1 MNRASWAF
9 AVLLAGAGSMTLD
22 AQLLTEK
29 QFVDDALSNHPG
41 ITAAEAK
48 KAAAAGVR
56 RQAAIVSN
64 PVISWEREA
73 PDPALRQDTLL
84 LNWQLPFDG
93 RKHRKAAGDAALA
106 SASAD
111 LESTQLD
118 IRLEMRSLY
127 AGWYIAAE
135 RETVLQEHLD
145 STRRLAKWLRAR
157 AEEGEAAGVDAQRLD
172 LEVEVF
178 ERGLVAAR
186 AVARAERAAAANW
199 SNLVNGEVRPKRPIL
214 PVPPATV
221 DVGNQPELQAIAHR
235 VEEAEAVH
243 RFRKRVLEPPAISV
257 GWTEL
262 GEGGLK
268 FDGPVFGFAWP
279 LPVFDR
285 NQGNGEAAAAEAA
298 HMQSLLELETRQAK
312 QRALAALASY
322 TDLYSAAAPREEK
335 TETIDVAVAVFA
347 AFEAGEARLT
357 DVLDALRASAG
368 VQMARL
374 ESLDLAL
381 LAERELE
388 AAIGRPII
396 PGGSS

>member
-9 AVLLAGAGSMTLD
+9 AVLLAGAGSMPLD
-22 AQLLTEK
+22 AQFLTEN
-29 QFVDDALSNHPG
+29 QFVDDALLNHPG

-48 KAAAAGVR
+48 KATAAGAR

-64 PVISWEREA
+64 PVISWEREE
-73 PDPALRQDTLL
+73 PDPALRQDTWL

-93 RKHRKAAGDAALA
+93 RKHRKVAGDAALA
-106 SASAD
+106 AADAD
-111 LESTQLD
+111 LDSTQLD

-127 AGWYIAAE
+127 AGWFIAAE
-135 RETVLQEHLD
+135 REAVLQAHLER
-145 STRRLAKWLRAR
+145 TRRLAKWLRAR
-157 AEEGEAAGVDAQRLD
+157 AEEGEAAGVEAQRLD

-186 AVARAERAAAANW
+186 AEARAERAAAANW
-199 SNLVNGEVRPKRPIL
+199 SKLVDGEVRPKRPIL

-221 DVGNQPELQAIAHR
+221 DVANQPELLAIAYQ

-243 RFRKRVLEPPAISV
+243 RFRKRVFEPPSISV

-262 GEGGLK
+262 GEGGLN

-279 LPVFDR
+279 VPVFDR
-285 NQGNGEAAAAEAA
+285 NQGNGDAAAAEVA
-298 HMQSLLELETRQAK
+298 HMESLLELETRQAE
-312 QRALAALASY
+312 QRARAALASY
-322 TDLYSAAAPREEK
+322 TTLFSAAAPLSPQ
-335 TETIDVAVAVFA
+335 TETLDVAVAVFA

-357 DVLDALRASAG
+357 DVLDALRASVG